1 MQLEVKKNK
10 EALAKLKTENKE
22 LRSTLSSIM
31 SDQSRNS
38 VSNNSEVNKLEKIMA
53 DQRRSHDAV
62 KHQLEMKQK
71 QVDTCQDKL
80 LDLERD
86 ISKLRDDGKTLS
98 LSLLVPS
105 SPSLKLSLSSF
116 WVIFI
121 RCLHIRRVIEVP

>member
-1 MQLEVKKNK
+1 VQLEVKKNK

-38 VSNNSEVNKLEKIMA
+38 VTNNSEVNKLEKTMA
-53 DQRRSHDAV
+53 DLRRSHDTV
-62 KHQLEMKQK
+62 NHQLTMKQK

-86 ISKLRDDGKTLS
+86 ISKLRDDGKN
-98 LSLLVPS
+98 
-105 SPSLKLSLSSF
+105 
-116 WVIFI
+116 
-121 RCLHIRRVIEVP
+121 